1 MREIKKM
8 VVDQLGKMWTDK
20 SLIFGA
26 VSGGLSIA
34 IPQWIFESRWG
45 VSHTVLIL
53 ILVGVLLAEQ
63 LVGRRLAKLS
73 PVTAKSSEV
82 MIDSLV
88 RDVIMLMICA
98 AAYGLD
104 FLFNSGSVIF
114 VIVVASFIYHNFYSL
129 MANAV
134 VLGWGKNFP
143 MWLFFWLNDEIILK
157 AKKYFP
163 NSSIKNELDKK
174 MNRVDHSDLDEEFTP
189 PGGDK

>member
-1 MREIKKM
+1 MKEIRKM
-8 VVDQLGKMWTDK
+8 VLDQLSKMWADK
-20 SLIFGA
+20 SLIVGA

-34 IPQWIFESRWG
+34 IPQWVFDKTWG
-45 VSHTVLIL
+45 ISHTVFIL
-53 ILVGVLLAEQ
+53 MFVGVLVAEQ
-63 LVGRRLAKLS
+63 IVGRHLAKLS
-73 PVTAKSSEV
+73 PVTEKSSEV

-104 FLFNSGSVIF
+104 FLFNSGSLIF

-129 MANAV
+129 MANVV
-134 VLGWGKNFP
+134 VLGWGKKFP

-163 NSSIKNELDKK
+163 NSEIKNELDKK
-174 MNRVDHSDLDEEFTP
+174 MNRVDHSELDEEFTP
-189 PGGDK
+189 PGGD